1 MRGPVRRRHRGQ
13 ALVEL
18 AIALPVLVVLL
29 AGGAQFGAIVWGNV
43 SADSAAH
50 EAAVSGAA
58 APYNSLTKAVNEG
71 AAPGTDGH
79 GAYTYQCKAYQSSY
93 SSVESDPICITA
105 YDAAGALVQSS
116 MTVQIFAPPSSASGG
131 VSMALP
137 PGDVVEVDCTNG
149 NGNGNGSC
157 STNTCSSNYEQV
169 SGTVPTLP
177 NNGEASV
184 TSWNNAKTTTSGL
197 SYVLCVQP
205 SQNTVEPLGATYTDP
220 STGCMYSAS
229 YPSNFIPTNN
239 GTLTWSPSAWTVTCP
254 TTSTSTSTSSGTS
267 TTGTSTSTS
276 TSTSGTSSTSS
287 TVSTSSVG
295 APTCTSNSP
304 APYFSVTVSYS
315 VPIFVPFVGGLLSNG
330 GGSTRRVKE
339 TVWMEADPCGVT
351 QGN

>member
-1 MRGPVRRRHRGQ
+1 MRGSVRRRHRGQ

-58 APYNSLTKAVNEG
+58 APFNSLTKAVNEG
-71 AAPGTDGH
+71 ATPGVDGH

-116 MTVQIFAPPSSASGG
+116 MTVQIYAPPSSAGGG
-131 VSMALP
+131 VSLALP
-137 PGDVVEVDCTNG
+137 PGDVVQVDNNGNGDG
-149 NGNGNGSC
+149 NGNGN
-157 STNTCSSNYEQV
+157 TNTCSSNYEQV

-177 NNGEASV
+177 NSGQASV
-184 TSWNNAKTTTSGL
+184 TSWNGAQTTTSSL
-197 SYVLCVQP
+197 SYVLCVKP
-205 SQNTVEPLGATYTDP
+205 SSGAVEPLGAAYNDS
-220 STGCMYSAS
+220 STGCTYSAS

-239 GTLTWSPSAWTVTCP
+239 GTLTWSPSSWTVNCP
-254 TTSTSTSTSSGTS
+254 TTSTTSTSTSTGTS
-267 TTGTSTSTS
+267 SSTSTS
-276 TSTSGTSSTSS
+276 STSSTTS
-287 TVSTSSVG
+287 TVSTSSVS

-315 VPIFVPFVGGLLSNG
+315 VPIFVPFVGGLLSSG
-330 GGSTRRVKE
+330 GGSSRTVKE